1 MLLVVS
7 SAFHRKRRMGWLIGV
22 AAAMP
27 SLLSSSSAGA
37 VVVVVVVVGH
47 GAVLTEPM
55 TMFLWFGGKEPY
67 MHGKATNGS
76 SSSVQK

>member
-37 VVVVVVVVGH
+37 VVVVVGH